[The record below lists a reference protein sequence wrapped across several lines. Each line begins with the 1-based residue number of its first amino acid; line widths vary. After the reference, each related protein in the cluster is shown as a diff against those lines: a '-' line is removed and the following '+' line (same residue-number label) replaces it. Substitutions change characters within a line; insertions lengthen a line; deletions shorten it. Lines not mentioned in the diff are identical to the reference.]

1 MIVIQCVDNR
11 NGTLFNGRRQSQDR
25 LLRARVLAACAGRRL
40 WMNAYS
46 LRQFQGDLPPE
57 QPLTV
62 AEDFLSRAGSGEVCF
77 VEGLPLRP
85 WLDRIEQ
92 VVLFRWNRDYPADAH
107 LDLDVGD
114 PPWTLTAREDFAGSS
129 HPTITEEVY
138 RLCRD

>member
-92 VVLFRWNRDYPADAH
+92 VVLFRWNRDYPADVR
-107 LDLDVGD
+107 LDWD
-114 PPWTLTAREDFAGSS
+114 LTAFRIAEAREFPGRS
-129 HPTITEEVY
+129 HPRITRTIYVRTG
-138 RLCRD
+138 RTP